1 MFYSL
6 DQFEIASK
14 SLGSGTYGDVK
25 MGKATKN
32 KTKYA
37 LKVINT
43 SKLRPAEVKAIERE
57 IQVHRKLEHPNIIKF
72 HQHFY
77 QNKNLVMVLNYAQNG
92 CLADYLY

>member
-25 MGKATKN
+25 MGKAIKN

-57 IQVHRKLEHPNIIKF
+57 IQVHRKLEHPNI
-72 HQHFY
+72 
-77 QNKNLVMVLNYAQNG
+77 VS
-92 CLADYLY
+92 D